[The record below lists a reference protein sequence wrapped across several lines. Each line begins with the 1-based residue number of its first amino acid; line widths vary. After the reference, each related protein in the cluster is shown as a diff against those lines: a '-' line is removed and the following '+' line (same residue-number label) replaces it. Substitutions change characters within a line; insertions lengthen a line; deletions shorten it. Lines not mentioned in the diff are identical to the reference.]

1 MNDAK
6 LRADDGAPVSSDAT
20 PSPQEAQPPVLVAGE
35 PTQPRRRINP
45 KSPRQA
51 LQPETALP
59 PPPRSQKARHPLVV
73 VLNFFLMIAVLTML
87 AGGAA
92 FYFGKLQ
99 FTQPGPLTEPASVV
113 VARGADLDT
122 ISGQLRRQN
131 VIDSDLVFTT
141 AVRLYKAGDRLKAG
155 EYLFDPGVSMEQVLE
170 DLISGRSVLQ
180 AITFPEGLTSQQIV
194 SRLNADPVLTGEI
207 TESPSEGAL
216 MPDTYKYTRG
226 MTRQQILDQ
235 MKRAQERA
243 VEEIWARRSPDL
255 PIETPE
261 EFVTLAS
268 IVEKETGKADERP
281 RVAAVFI
288 NRLRQGMRLQSD
300 PTIIYGLFG
309 GAGKPSDRPIMK
321 ADLEKETPYNT
332 YRVSGLPPTPIANPG
347 RAALEAV
354 ADPSRTDEL
363 YFVADGTGGH
373 AFAAT
378 LDDHN
383 RNVARWR
390 RVEAAQKEARDAAA
404 ETPAETPAGGEAGA
418 EAATSAST
426 APAADDA
433 APEGDTPA
441 EGATR
446 PPANPESEAPP

>member
-1 MNDAK
+1 MKDAK
-6 LRADDGAPVSSDAT
+6 PPVEDGALAGTEATPADDTQAPV
-20 PSPQEAQPPVLVAGE
+20 PVAGE

-51 LQPETALP
+51 LQPETAAP

-73 VLNFFLMIAVLTML
+73 VLNFFLMIAVLSLL

-92 FYFGKLQ
+92 FYFGKLW
-99 FTQPGPLTEPASVV
+99 FTRPGPLTEPASVV

-141 AVRLYKAGDRLKAG
+141 AVRLYNAGDRLKAG

-170 DLISGRSVLQ
+170 NLISGRSVLQ

-207 TESPSEGAL
+207 TEAPSEGAL

-235 MKRAQERA
+235 MQRAQERA

-309 GAGKPSDRPIMK
+309 GAGKPPDRPIMK
-321 ADLEKETPYNT
+321 TDLEKETPYNT
-332 YRVSGLPPTPIANPG
+332 YKVSGLPPTPIANPG

-390 RVEAAQKEARDAAA
+390 RVEAAQKDAREAAA
-404 ETPAETPAGGEAGA
+404 AKPGDEPAEE
-418 EAATSAST
+418 TSAGDGSPEENPPPGD
-426 APAADDA
+426 APGAA
-433 APEGDTPA
+433 
-441 EGATR
+441 
-446 PPANPESEAPP
+446 PESEAPP